1 MTPQN
6 DLTEPCGFG
15 LLEVPATRAGPKV
28 LDSAADTFIYE
39 PRRYRGTS
47 TKGVLVPLPV
57 AIILTLFAAAAAAFA
72 WTGVRGLL
80 GHYSPERLAREPEP
94 IPELEAGATPVFK
107 SSPAE
112 SHQGATTA

>member
-1 MTPQN
+1 VQGQPGTSIP
-6 DLTEPCGFG
+6 
-15 LLEVPATRAGPKV
+15 PAPRPIRAGPKV
-28 LDSAADTFIYE
+28 LDPAADTFTYE

-47 TKGVLVPLPV
+47 TKGVRVPLPV

-94 IPELEAGATPVFK
+94 MPELEPAADATPVFK